1 MAGLKRDISISSSL
15 KFGLIPRQ
23 FHCIILCVLDE
34 LVCLL
39 LVFLFVMISA
49 GFELW
54 YLLFRSMIL
63 FVLYVCFGP
72 IVVPCRGDVL

>member
-1 MAGLKRDISISSSL
+1 MVARFKRDISISSSL

-39 LVFLFVMISA
+39 LVFICDMISA
-49 GFELW
+49 GGE
-54 YLLFRSMIL
+54 
-63 FVLYVCFGP
+63 VLNFGTYCFA
-72 IVVPCRGDVL
+72 V